1 MAKQQLQVQ
10 DCCNLSQAFLQYS
23 SARVNPCNAMCVRV
37 SGFHLQLVQFRC
49 SIVVSISACHVED
62 PGSIPG
68 GGVCWKLVA
77 ASSQLEE
84 LADEHRGREGAHIKI
99 NRQQRLAE

>member
-1 MAKQQLQVQ
+1 MQRSIAACDHLCVAKQQLQ
-10 DCCNLSQAFLQYS
+10 AH
-23 SARVNPCNAMCVRV
+23 ARVNPCNAICVRL
-37 SGFHLQLVQFRC
+37 SGLHLQLVQFRC
-49 SIVVSISACHVED
+49 SIVVSIAACHAED